1 MPHPWSRFYTHML
14 SQFQMSVCLSNLLLI
29 GCATPF
35 FHNGSLQAENDP
47 DVKVGI
53 EDRNSIGYL
62 QWDRTLEKTI
72 KLNIG
77 SRLIAILNFFIV
89 STFIIAD

>member
-1 MPHPWSRFYTHML
+1 
-14 SQFQMSVCLSNLLLI
+14 MSVCLSNLLLI
-29 GCATPF
+29 GCATPY

-47 DVKVGI
+47 DVKVGV

-62 QWDRTLEKTI
+62 QWDRTLERTV

-77 SRLIAILNFFIV
+77 SRFPFGCLM
-89 STFIIAD
+89 TFILLLSSM